1 MEAKKQLR
9 KPENWEDFESLCKK
23 LWGEVWDCKEIKK
36 NGRKGQSQNGVDVY
50 GIPKGENSYFG
61 IQCKGKDEY
70 SHKQLSEKEID
81 REINLAKAFNPPLA
95 KLYIATTANKD
106 ANIEEYIR
114 IKDLEHRQKGL
125 FEVHLFSWED
135 IVDLIDENKV
145 THDWYLNLHKFKG
158 IPDVLVCF
166 ENDKDELTGSV
177 PFCEQRTY
185 FVMGEKPSS
194 MFDYTPYKI
203 SLNVGS
209 PLFKGENKSYFR
221 FKLKIKNIGAIPVV
235 NPKLMVQ
242 LSGNYETFDDEN
254 ADSLL
259 VHPNID
265 VEVNQEKG
273 SLSVTPRR
281 TTLALEEEYIS
292 SIICVKPQ
300 LEGCE
305 INLTWKLISNN
316 LKKEGLLKIKIDTYL
331 IQKDVVEYVE
341 FKLLEKVEV
350 SIEDYFEEDEE

>member
-23 LWGEVWDCKEIKK
+23 LWGEIWDCKEIKK

-145 THDWYLNLHKFKG
+145 
-158 IPDVLVCF
+158 
-166 ENDKDELTGSV
+166 
-177 PFCEQRTY
+177 
-185 FVMGEKPSS
+185 M
-194 MFDYTPYKI
+194 
-203 SLNVGS
+203 
-209 PLFKGENKSYFR
+209 
-221 FKLKIKNIGAIPVV
+221 
-235 NPKLMVQ
+235 
-242 LSGNYETFDDEN
+242 
-254 ADSLL
+254 
-259 VHPNID
+259 
-265 VEVNQEKG
+265 
-273 SLSVTPRR
+273 
-281 TTLALEEEYIS
+281 
-292 SIICVKPQ
+292 
-300 LEGCE
+300 
-305 INLTWKLISNN
+305 
-316 LKKEGLLKIKIDTYL
+316 
-331 IQKDVVEYVE
+331 
-341 FKLLEKVEV
+341 
-350 SIEDYFEEDEE
+350 